1 MRLTL
6 LLLVF
11 IISGSLADAQV
22 PAGEWTNYQSYQS
35 ASKLADAGEL
45 VYCAGNGGLFTYNK
59 TDNSVQ
65 KLSSINGLSD
75 VGINALAYGA
85 ETDVVLI
92 AYKNSNIDLVF
103 GKDIY
108 NLSDIK
114 RKQIMGNKA
123 INKIMFD
130 GNLAYLSCGFGIV
143 VINTEKKEIKDTYY
157 IADGGAQLNVYD
169 ITADD
174 TYLYAA
180 TAEGI
185 YRALAS
191 EPNLQDYSNWHRFEN
206 IPHASESFTQI
217 ENLNGKIIACYTPE
231 TGNDELYMLNNNN
244 WSRVFPEISKV
255 FDMTVAFNDRII
267 ISNEGD
273 VYIFNETG
281 GIIEKIYQYIFAD
294 SQSNGIDPR
303 CTLLNEDGSYWIA
316 DNWYGLVHK
325 NGNNS
330 EAVSPDGPVDNRVFS
345 LYMSEENLWVTSGG
359 RNAAWGNL
367 WNQARFQ
374 KYSAG
379 TWTAFDHSK
388 YPIMSQFHDV
398 VCMVADP
405 NDPEHVFAG
414 FWGAGVL
421 EFQGE
426 ELVKQ
431 HSYHNSTLQTAIA
444 DANFVAIGGMAFD
457 SNGTLWV
464 NNGGVGKVLSS
475 YKNGEWKAYSLPD
488 LSNGVNLGDIVI
500 TKDGDKWLALSNRN
514 KDIYVVKGD
523 NEDRKWQRNVAYFS
537 NGVEAQE
544 YEMHEVYCMTM
555 DRDGAI
561 WVGSSKGVGVYDNP
575 ARIWNSTDQDP
586 LAKYARQPGLELG
599 DGIYH
604 PLLASETVTAIAVD
618 GGNRKWCGTKA
629 NGVFLIS
636 EDGEKELEHFNVDN
650 SPLLSNEITSIAI
663 NDKSGEVFL
672 GTAEGLISYMGVAT
686 EPEDTFTDV
695 YVYPNPVR
703 ETYDGPIVITGLM
716 EDTDVKITDI
726 SGNLV
731 FHDTSVGGQASWD
744 GKNLNGKRCHTG
756 VYLVFLNNKTG
767 EETFVTKILFIH

>member
-11 IISGSLADAQV
+11 IISESLIYAQV
-22 PAGEWTNYQSYQS
+22 PVGEWTNYQSYQS

-75 VGINALAYGA
+75 VGINTLAYGN
-85 ETDVVLI
+85 EQDVVLI
-92 AYKNSNIDLVF
+92 AYKNSNIDLFF

-123 INKIMFD
+123 INKVMFD
-130 GNLAYLSCGFGIV
+130 GSLAYLSCGFGIV
-143 VINTEKKEIKDTYY
+143 VINTEKKEVKDTWY
-157 IADGGAQLNVYD
+157 IADNGAHINVND
-169 ITADD
+169 LVSDA
-174 TYLYAA
+174 TYFYAA
-180 TAEGI
+180 TDQGI
-185 YRALAS
+185 YRALVS
-191 EPNLQDYSNWHRFEN
+191 EPNLQDYSNWQRFEN
-206 IPHASESFTQI
+206 IPNANGSFTQI
-217 ENLNGKIIACYTPE
+217 ENLNGKIIAVYSPE
-231 TGNDELYMLNNNN
+231 NGNDKIYKLENES
-244 WSRVFPEISKV
+244 WSQVFSEISKV
-255 FDMTVAFNDRII
+255 YDMTVAFNDRII
-267 ISNEGD
+267 ITNEGD
-273 VYIFNETG
+273 VYIFSEAGTV
-281 GIIEKIYQYIFAD
+281 IEKIYQYIFAD
-294 SQSNGIDPR
+294 SQSNGIYPR
-303 CTLLNEDGSYWIA
+303 CTLLNGDGTYWIA
-316 DNWYGLVHK
+316 DNQYGLVHK
-325 NGNNS
+325 NGSNS
-330 EAVSPDGPVDNRVFS
+330 EAVSPDGPVDNKVFS
-345 LYMSEENLWVTSGG
+345 LYQSGKNLWVTSGG

-374 KYSAG
+374 KYSTG
-379 TWTAFDHSK
+379 TWSAFDDSK
-388 YPIMSQFHDV
+388 YSIMSEFHDV
-398 VCMVADP
+398 VCIATDP
-405 NDPEHVFAG
+405 NDSEHVFAG
-414 FWGAGVL
+414 CWGAGVL
-421 EFQGE
+421 EFQGDKFI
-426 ELVKQ
+426 KQ
-431 HSYHNSTLQTAIA
+431 HSYHNSTLQTVIA
-444 DANFVAIGGMAFD
+444 NANFVAIGGMAFD
-457 SNGTLWV
+457 DDGTLWV

-475 YKNGEWKAYSLPD
+475 FKNGEWTSYSIPD

-514 KDIYVVKGD
+514 KDIYVVKGE
-523 NEDRKWQRNVAYFS
+523 NEARQWQRNIAYFT
-537 NGVEAQE
+537 NGTDETTLP
-544 YEMHEVYCMTM
+544 MHDVYSMTI

-561 WVGSSKGVGVYDNP
+561 WVGAAGGVAVYDDP

-604 PLLASETVTAIAVD
+604 PLLASEIVTAIAVD
-618 GGNRKWCGTKA
+618 GGNQKWCGTKA

-636 EDGEKELEHFNVDN
+636 EDGEKELEHFTVEN

-663 NDKSGEVFL
+663 DQQTGEVFF
-672 GTAEGLISYMGVAT
+672 GTSEGLISYMGLAT

-703 ETYDGPIVITGLM
+703 ETYDGPVVVTGLM
-716 EDTDVKITDI
+716 EDTNVKITDI

-731 FHDTSVGGQASWD
+731 FHDTSVGGQISWD
-744 GKNLNGKRCHTG
+744 GKNLNGNRCHTG

-767 EETFVTKILFIH
+767 EETFVTKLLFIH